1 MSFLTQ
7 QQKKYLTENSLIGS
21 ASPQSIETYLTDD
34 ALCERSFEAGEV
46 ILSSEST
53 SRYVGIL
60 ISGAATVTPA
70 AEPSGTVLKVICKGD
85 SFGIAN
91 LYSEAD
97 FPSIIT
103 AKKQS
108 RVLFINGNA
117 FKSLIENDPAAL
129 RAYLTLLSSKIVYL
143 NKKIS
148 TFTAGSTE
156 KKLCIFL
163 AENQCCGEFSSN
175 VSMSALADMLSVSR
189 ASLYRALDTLSE
201 QGLII
206 RDGKSILIPDKNAL
220 LQFCK

>member
-1 MSFLTQ
+1 MNVLTH

-34 ALCERSFEAGEV
+34 TLCERSFEAGEV
-46 ILSSEST
+46 ILSAQNE
-53 SRYVGIL
+53 SRYVGIML
-60 ISGAATVTPA
+60 SGAAAVTPSSD
-70 AEPSGTVLKVICKGD
+70 PSGAVLKVMGKGD

-108 RVLFINGNA
+108 RVLFIEGDA
-117 FKSLIENDPAAL
+117 FKALIENDPAAL

-143 NKKIS
+143 NKKIA

-163 AENQCCGEFSSN
+163 AENQCCGEFSST
-175 VSMSALADMLSVSR
+175 VSMSALADMLSVGR

-201 QGLII
+201 QGLIV
-206 RDGKSILIPDKNAL
+206 RDGKSTLIPDKNAL

>member
-1 MSFLTQ
+1 MTQ
-7 QQKKYLTENSLIGS
+7 QQKKYLIENSLIGS
-21 ASPQSIETYLTDD
+21 ASPESIEKYLTDG
-34 ALCERSFEAGEV
+34 ALCERSFEAGEI
-46 ILSSEST
+46 ILSSESAD
-53 SRYVGIL
+53 RYVGIL
-60 ISGAATVTPA
+60 LSGAAAVTPSA
-70 AEPSGTVLKVICKGD
+70 DPSGAVLKVMGKGD

-91 LYSEAD
+91 LYSEAA

-108 RVLFINGNA
+108 RVLFIKGDA
-117 FKSLIENDPAAL
+117 FKALIENDPDAL
-129 RAYLTLLSSKIVYL
+129 REYLTLLSNKIVYL
-143 NKKIS
+143 NKKIA

-163 AENQCCGEFSSN
+163 AENQCGGELPSSI
-175 VSMSALADMLSVSR
+175 SMSALADMLSVGR

-201 QGLII
+201 QGLIA